1 MKPLSAFFRD
11 VAGFVAF
18 VFRRWGEDRCPQ
30 IAGSLTFSTLL
41 ALVPLF
47 TVVIAVFSAL
57 PYFEGAMVQFKI
69 FLLLNLVPEIAG
81 KIITVHLTQFAEAAG
96 RLTTVSLAAL
106 FAMAIAMLLTVDH
119 SLNVIWRVDR
129 RRPAWLSLAG
139 YLTILLLGPSLM
151 GLSLWATSWLVA
163 ASLDRVAMPSGVES
177 ALLRLVPVTV
187 SALAFF
193 LLYRIIPYR
202 HVPAR
207 HALAGGILAAVVF
220 EVMKSVFASYI
231 RAVPTYRLVY
241 GAFAAIPIFLL
252 WIYLS
257 WLVVLLG
264 AEFTAV
270 ARVLEGPPVAR
281 RGVSGG
287 VPARGVR
294 ARARAGL
301 GRRRSRCR
309 SQRLRES
316 VDMPHDQLEDLLRHL
331 EEDGRRAPLAQGLGA
346 RRSPGRRAVLIR
358 SARCGRSRSGR
369 SAR

>member
-1 MKPLSAFFRD
+1 MKPLSALFRD
-11 VAGFVAF
+11 ATGFVAF
-18 VFRRWGEDRCPQ
+18 VIRRWGEDRCPQ

-47 TVVIAVFSAL
+47 TIVIAVFSAL

-69 FLLLNLVPEIAG
+69 FLLMNLVPEIAG
-81 KIITVHLTQFAEAAG
+81 RIITVHLTQFAESAG

-119 SLNVIWRVDR
+119 SLSVIWRVDR
-129 RRPAWLSLAG
+129 RRPVWLSLAG

-177 ALLRLVPVTV
+177 LLLRLVPVTV
-187 SALAFF
+187 SAFAFF

-207 HALAGGILAAVVF
+207 HALAGGLLAAIAF
-220 EVMKSVFASYI
+220 EVMKSVFAAYI

-257 WLVVLLG
+257 WMVVLLG
-264 AEFTAV
+264 AEFTASL
-270 ARVLEGPPVAR
+270 AYWKGRLWRTGESPEAYRRAAFDLGRVLAAAGAGP
-281 RGVSGG
+281 
-287 VPARGVR
+287 VP
-294 ARARAGL
+294 L
-301 GRRRSRCR
+301 
-309 SQRLRES
+309 QRLRES

-331 EEDGRRAPLAQGLGA
+331 EETGA
-346 RRSPGRRAVLIR
+346 VRRSRKGWALAGPREDAP
-358 SARCGRSRSGR
+358 S
-369 SAR
+369 